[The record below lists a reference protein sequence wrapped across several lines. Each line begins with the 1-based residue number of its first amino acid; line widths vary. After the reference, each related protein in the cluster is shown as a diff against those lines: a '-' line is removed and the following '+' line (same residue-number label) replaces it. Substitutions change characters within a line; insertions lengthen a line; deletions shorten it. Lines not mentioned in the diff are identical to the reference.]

1 MSAPVLLQTEQLTR
15 AFGSLLAVDR
25 VDRTIRRGELRSII
39 GPNGAGKTTLFRLIS
54 GEIRPTGGSIRF
66 DGREITGLP
75 RHHVARL
82 GIAKSYQI
90 TNVFP
95 HLSVLENVRVV
106 VQGPAQSFD
115 FWSRADRLDGARDR
129 AVEILARVPLE
140 RKAGL
145 RAPQLSHGDPRQWAC
160 AADLPRRDRM
170 TLLALEDVHAF
181 YGEAHILQGISLT
194 VHPGEVVTL
203 IGRNGAGKT
212 TTLRSIMGIAAPKRG
227 RVRFRD
233 EDISRLPTHEI
244 ARRGIAY
251 VPEERRVLP
260 NLTVLENLRLGTLG
274 ARRHGPVGIDQALD
288 FFPRLRERIAHKGR
302 L

>member
-25 VDRTIRRGELRSII
+25 VDLTIRRGELRSII

-54 GEIRPTGGSIRF
+54 GEIRPTGGCIRF

-129 AVEILARVPLE
+129 AVEILARVRLE

-145 RAPQLSHGDPRQWAC
+145 LAAQLSHGEQRHLELAIALASNPTLLLLDEPTAGMSPEEADDAAVDHGHRGAQAGPGALPGRGYLS
-160 AADLPRRDRM
+160 AADARDRPARHRVRPRGASRAAEPDRAREPAPGHARRPPPRPRRHR
-170 TLLALEDVHAF
+170 
-181 YGEAHILQGISLT
+181 
-194 VHPGEVVTL
+194 P
-203 IGRNGAGKT
+203 
-212 TTLRSIMGIAAPKRG
+212 
-227 RVRFRD
+227 
-233 EDISRLPTHEI
+233 
-244 ARRGIAY
+244 
-251 VPEERRVLP
+251 
-260 NLTVLENLRLGTLG
+260 G
-274 ARRHGPVGIDQALD
+274 ARLLPPAPRAHRAQRALPLRRPAAD
-288 FFPRLRERIAHKGR
+288 AGRRPRPGR
-302 L
+302 RARTA